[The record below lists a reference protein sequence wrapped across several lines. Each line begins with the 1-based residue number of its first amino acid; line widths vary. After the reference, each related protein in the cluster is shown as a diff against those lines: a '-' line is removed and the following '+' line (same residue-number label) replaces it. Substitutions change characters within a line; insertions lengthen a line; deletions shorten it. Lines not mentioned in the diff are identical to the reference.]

1 MLQRVFVI
9 LTCLFWFGSEAVAQT
24 DLTPI
29 KELIQNER
37 LEEAKAELNKLIPTK
52 PKNLDEVNYWLGIVN
67 FQQNDFAAAQSSFQS
82 ALKAK
87 GKSPYG
93 HAGMGLLQLNEGNND
108 AANESLTDAMTFT
121 KGKNTDA
128 EFEIAKAY
136 LTGGTA
142 EIQQAKVILY
152 QIRDKEPDLPLTYI
166 LLGDYYKAQGVPELA
181 IEEFEKAKQKDPKY
195 VPAYVSLAELYYE
208 EKDYEKGAQNVSE
221 AIKLDPNY
229 GPAYRI
235 RAELYLISTAPD
247 KYARARNDMKKYV
260 DLAQSD
266 LKARIRYASFLFLTE
281 DYEEMLA
288 EIDAIEKEGE
298 STRVMQR
305 LRGMAY
311 NELGQQDKAIKAM
324 DTYFERSEEKYTI
337 AQDFETYGDIMR
349 AKGDLEKADEYYEK
363 AMAKAE
369 ERGQD
374 RSGLYQDIAEDYE
387 LEAKKIVAASKG
399 IKKEG
404 KAKLKEAAA
413 QVAKYNELV
422 AEAKRIAAENPEKA
436 KELADQA
443 KEVLAQANALKAES
457 DAKNDEAAAKAEEAS
472 EFYPLE
478 AHYRKKVVV
487 QEQEN
492 DKKTLKS
499 IYALAKAQYNAE
511 MWEEAD
517 KSFIET
523 NEMKVDYAAPY
534 SYRMRV
540 ANVMEGMDTTKQD
553 WYLKPVAEDIITA
566 FGEKNPAEM
575 SKTEKQLVLTA
586 YEIMA
591 QYNFNPTQEE
601 GNYHCD
607 DAKPFIEKIYA
618 VDPSYARIQQLAD
631 FCEVQG
637 GK

>member
-9 LTCLFWFGSEAVAQT
+9 LSCLFWFGSEALAQVP
-24 DLTPI
+24 LTAQR
-29 KELIQNER
+29 ELIEAER
-37 LEEAKAELNKLIPTK
+37 LEEAKTELTKLIPTK
-52 PKNLDEVNYWLGIVN
+52 PKNLDEIYYWLGIVS
-67 FQQNDFAAAQSSFQS
+67 FQQNNFAGAQANFQS
-82 ALKAK
+82 GLKVK
-87 GKSPYG
+87 SKSPYN
-93 HAGMGLLQLNEGNND
+93 HAGMGLIQINEGNNT
-108 AANESLTDAMTFT
+108 AANESLTNAMTFT
-121 KGKNTDA
+121 KGKNIDA

-152 QIRDKEPDLPLTYI
+152 QIRDKEPEIPLTYI

-208 EKDYEKGAQNVSE
+208 EGNYKEGADNVSE

-235 RAELYLISTAPD
+235 RAELFLISSQD
-247 KYARARNDMKKYV
+247 NKYARARNDMKKYV

-281 DYEEMLA
+281 DYEEMLT

-311 NELGQQDKAIKAM
+311 NELGQGDKALKAM

-337 AQDFETYGDIMR
+337 SQDFETYGNILRNQGKLD
-349 AKGDLEKADEYYEK
+349 KATEYYEK
-363 AMAKAE
+363 AIAKAN

-374 RSGLYQDIAEDYE
+374 RSGLYLELAEGYE
-387 LEAKKIVAASKG
+387 KDAKRKLSEGKKIKAES
-399 IKKEG
+399 

-413 QVAKYNELV
+413 AVGQYNELI
-422 AEAKRIAAENPEKA
+422 AKAKELAATDPEKA
-436 KELADQA
+436 KELAEEA
-443 KEVLAQANALKAES
+443 KGVLANAEALQAES
-457 DAKNDEAAAKAEEAS
+457 IAIGETASAKSAEAK

-478 AHYRKKVVV
+478 AYYRQQVVN
-487 QEQEN
+487 QEKSN
-492 DKKTLKS
+492 DTESLKGFYS
-499 IYALAKAQYNAE
+499 LAKAQYNSG
-511 MWEEAD
+511 MWEDAD
-517 KSFIET
+517 LNFKET
-523 NEMKVDYAAPY
+523 NRMKADYSAPY
-534 SYRMRV
+534 SYRMRI
-540 ANVMEGMDTTKQD
+540 ANELEKVDTTTQD
-553 WYLKPVAEDIITA
+553 WYLKPVAEDIIAA
-566 FGEKNPAEM
+566 FGEKAPADM
-575 SKTEKQLVLTA
+575 SKTEKQLVLTSL
-586 YEIMA
+586 EIMA

-601 GNYHCD
+601 GNYHCE